1 MVGALLLLLVLV
13 AAVLMWRKEKREAK
27 RLGAKL
33 YTVAYHLLGI
43 PGLEQKKIVKL
54 FFADDRLIIR
64 SGKQTFEL
72 NYDKVTA
79 IKAAR
84 KTDLIQ
90 NNKSV
95 IGRGVVGGLAFGGVG
110 AIVGALSAVGGK
122 KATKGNLLIIYY
134 KPDEQ
139 NESQPMA
146 FDLRK
151 MSRPTRF
158 EKFVLSQRP
167 GLAAQDYI
175 AL

>member
-1 MVGALLLLLVLV
+1 MAGALLLLLLLV
-13 AAVLMWRKEKREAK
+13 VAVWLWRKEAREAK

-33 YTVAYHLLGI
+33 YTAAFHLLGI
-43 PGLEQKKIVKL
+43 PGLEPKKIVRL

-90 NNKSV
+90 KNKSV
-95 IGRGVVGGLAFGGVG
+95 IGRGVVGGVAFGGVG

-122 KATKGNLLIIYY
+122 KATKGNLLIVYY
-134 KPDEQ
+134 KPDGQDEP
-139 NESQPMA
+139 QPMA

-151 MSRPTRF
+151 TSRPARF

-167 GLAAQDYI
+167 ELAAQDYI

>member
-1 MVGALLLLLVLV
+1 MAGVLLLLLLLV
-13 AAVLMWRKEKREAK
+13 AAVWLWRKETREAK

-43 PGLEQKKIVKL
+43 PSLEQKKIVRL

-84 KTDLIQ
+84 KTDLVQ
-90 NNKSV
+90 KNKSV
-95 IGRGVVGGLAFGGVG
+95 IGRGVVGGVAFGGVG
-110 AIVGALSAVGGK
+110 AVVGALSAVGGK

-139 NESQPMA
+139 DEPQPVA

-151 MSRPTRF
+151 TSRPTRF
-158 EKFVLSQRP
+158 EKFVLSHRP
-167 GLAAQDYI
+167 ELAANHI
-175 AL
+175 TL

>member
-1 MVGALLLLLVLV
+1 MAGALLLLLVVLV
-13 AAVLMWRKEKREAK
+13 AVWVWRKEAREAK

-33 YTVAYHLLGI
+33 YTAAFHLLGV
-43 PGLEQKKIVKL
+43 PGLEPKKIVRL
-54 FFADDRLIIR
+54 FFVDDRLIIR

-72 NYDKVTA
+72 NYDKVAA

-90 NNKSV
+90 KNKSV
-95 IGRGVVGGLAFGGVG
+95 IGRGVVGGLAFGGIG

-134 KPDEQ
+134 KPDGQDEP
-139 NESQPMA
+139 QPMA

-151 MSRPTRF
+151 TSRPARF
-158 EKFVLSQRP
+158 EKFVLRQRP
-167 GLAAQDYI
+167 ELVEPNFVT
-175 AL
+175 L

>member
-1 MVGALLLLLVLV
+1 MAGVLLLLLLLV
-13 AAVLMWRKEKREAK
+13 AVWLWRKEAREAK

-33 YTVAYHLLGI
+33 YTAAYHLIGI
-43 PGLEQKKIVKL
+43 PGLEPKKIVML
-54 FFADDRLIIR
+54 FFTDDRLVIR
-64 SGKQTFEL
+64 SGKQTIEL
-72 NYDKVTA
+72 NYDKVAA

-90 NNKSV
+90 KNKSV
-95 IGRGVVGGLAFGGVG
+95 IGRGVVGGLTFGGVG

-134 KPDEQ
+134 KPDGHDEP
-139 NESQPMA
+139 QPVA

-151 MSRPTRF
+151 TSRPKRF

-167 GLAAQDYI
+167 ELVSQNY
-175 AL
+175 LVL

>member
-1 MVGALLLLLVLV
+1 MAGALLLLLILV
-13 AAVLMWRKEKREAK
+13 AGVLIWWKEFREAK

-33 YTVAYHLLGI
+33 HTAAYHLLGI
-43 PGLEQKKIVKL
+43 PGLEPKRIVRL
-54 FFADDRLIIR
+54 FFSDDRLIIR

-90 NNKSV
+90 KNKSV
-95 IGRGVVGGLAFGGVG
+95 IGRGVVGGLAFGGIG

-122 KATKGNLLIIYY
+122 KATKGNILIVYY
-134 KPDEQ
+134 KADGQDEP
-139 NESQPMA
+139 QPMA

-151 MSRPTRF
+151 TSRPERF
-158 EKFVLSQRP
+158 EKFVLSKRP
-167 GLAAQDYI
+167 ELTAQNYI